1 MGPAAPAILGDVL
14 ISRHGE
20 VVDAVDIAPG
30 EGVRQVAVSNLRV
43 ERVVR
48 ALRRGVAAPDEA
60 RGLDLVLLPDLCGGA
75 RRRRRARV
83 RRGVG
88 ERALIRAF

>member
-1 MGPAAPAILGDVL
+1 MRDVL
-14 ISRHGE
+14 VPRHRE
-20 VVDAVDIAPG
+20 VVDAVDVAPS
-30 EGVRQVAVSNLRV
+30 ERVRQIVVFDLLV
-43 ERVVR
+43 ELVVR
-48 ALRRGVAAPDEA
+48 ALGRGVAAPDEA